1 MNKIKL
7 SIIIPVYN
15 TERYLKRC
23 LSSVINQM
31 EEWVEL
37 IVVDDGSSDGS
48 PEICDQFMNKY
59 SNVNVIHKEN
69 GGLSS
74 ARNEGLRKSQGEYVA
89 FLDSDD
95 MFESSFIQ
103 DLNEYLKLSWDILD
117 FKYCFEKGKDKYK
130 PQGTKNKK
138 LCSRN
143 QYIDLY
149 NKNEFGNQIC
159 FRVYKKRLFDEI
171 EFPIGRYYEDIATFY
186 KLMLKADNILM
197 IDYEYYIYNI
207 WNENSIT
214 KRISR
219 KCMEDMIS
227 SVDEMC
233 DGLCLYCD
241 DESIEFLNY
250 NKINQYVYILFKLIQ
265 SNEEVDDLKK
275 HIMTYLKGKKIKLQY
290 LKLYNYKKYIVF
302 KVLNIIGIIR

>member
-89 FLDSDD
+89 FLDSD
-95 MFESSFIQ
+95 
-103 DLNEYLKLSWDILD
+103 
-117 FKYCFEKGKDKYK
+117 
-130 PQGTKNKK
+130 
-138 LCSRN
+138 
-143 QYIDLY
+143 
-149 NKNEFGNQIC
+149 
-159 FRVYKKRLFDEI
+159 V
-171 EFPIGRYYEDIATFY
+171 
-186 KLMLKADNILM
+186 
-197 IDYEYYIYNI
+197 
-207 WNENSIT
+207 
-214 KRISR
+214 
-219 KCMEDMIS
+219 
-227 SVDEMC
+227 
-233 DGLCLYCD
+233 
-241 DESIEFLNY
+241 
-250 NKINQYVYILFKLIQ
+250 
-265 SNEEVDDLKK
+265 
-275 HIMTYLKGKKIKLQY
+275 
-290 LKLYNYKKYIVF
+290 
-302 KVLNIIGIIR
+302 

>member
-117 FKYCFEKGKDKYK
+117 FKYCFEKEKDKYK

-159 FRVYKKRLFDEI
+159 FRVYKKNLFDEI

-233 DGLCLYCD
+233 DGLCMYCN

>member
-15 TERYLKRC
+15 TERYLERC
-23 LSSVINQM
+23 LSSVI
-31 EEWVEL
+31 
-37 IVVDDGSSDGS
+37 
-48 PEICDQFMNKY
+48 NKY

-117 FKYCFEKGKDKYK
+117 FKYCFEKEKDKYK

-159 FRVYKKRLFDEI
+159 FRVYKKELFDEI

-233 DGLCLYCD
+233 DGLFLYCN

>member
-117 FKYCFEKGKDKYK
+117 FKYCFEKEKDKYK

-159 FRVYKKRLFDEI
+159 FRVYKKNLFDEI

-233 DGLCLYCD
+233 YGLCMYCND
-241 DESIEFLNY
+241 DSIEFLNY

-302 KVLNIIGIIR
+302 KILNIIGIIR

>member
-15 TERYLKRC
+15 TERYLERC

-117 FKYCFEKGKDKYK
+117 FKYCFEKEKDKYK

-159 FRVYKKRLFDEI
+159 FRVYKKELFDEI

-233 DGLCLYCD
+233 DGLFLYCN

>member
-1 MNKIKL
+1 MNNIKL
-7 SIIIPVYN
+7 SIIVPVYN

-23 LSSVINQM
+23 LYSVIYQM

-37 IVVDDGSSDGS
+37 IIVDDGSIDGS
-48 PEICDQFMNKY
+48 PDICDCFMKKNN
-59 SNVNVIHKEN
+59 NVNVIHKEN

-74 ARNEGLRKSQGEYVA
+74 ARNEGLKKAKGEYVA

-95 MFESSFIQ
+95 MLENSFIR
-103 DLNEYLKLSWDILD
+103 DLGEYFKFNWDILD
-117 FKYCFEKGKDKYK
+117 FKYCFEKEEGKYK
-130 PQGTKNKK
+130 PRGTKDKRFCSKK
-138 LCSRN
+138 

-159 FRVYKKRLFDEI
+159 FRVYKRSLFAQI
-171 EFPIGRYYEDIATFY
+171 EFPIGKYYEDIATFY
-186 KLMLKADNILM
+186 KLMLNAENILM
-197 IDYEYYIYNI
+197 VDYEYYIYNI

-227 SVDEMC
+227 SVDEMY
-233 DGLCLYCD
+233 DGLFLYCND
-241 DESIEFLNY
+241 GNIEFLNY
-250 NKINQYVYILFKLIQ
+250 NKINQYIYILFKLIQ
-265 SNEEVDDLKK
+265 SDDEVEDLKE
-275 HIMTYLKGKKIKLQY
+275 HIMSFLNNKRIKLQY

-302 KVLNIIGIIR
+302 KILNTVGIIR